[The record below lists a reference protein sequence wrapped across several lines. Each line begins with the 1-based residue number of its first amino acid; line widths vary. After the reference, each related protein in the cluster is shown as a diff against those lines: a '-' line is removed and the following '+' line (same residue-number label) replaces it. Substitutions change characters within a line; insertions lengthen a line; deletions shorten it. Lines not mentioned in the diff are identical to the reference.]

1 MFLFFSNK
9 QKTSGIIL
17 YAKGHTA
24 KKKKKKMKCMGENV
38 LKSFFVKAIK
48 RREGRGKIMREK

>member
-1 MFLFFSNK
+1 M
-9 QKTSGIIL
+9 QRVTQQ
-17 YAKGHTA
+17 
-24 KKKKKKMKCMGENV
+24 KKKKKKCMGENI